1 MTRTNNFN
9 ALVDFTGNKYFQE
22 LERNSNKIAFCRIIG
37 FVRGSPGSRAA
48 DGVRFLC
55 YGPLAELVYASVQ
68 KGTRAFIIAHLQT
81 RVDSNQHY
89 FAEFVIE
96 DIQYIYGENHEA
108 AEKKREELITSGVIH
123 PNSPD
128 EFKINLES
136 DLGDDDYGL

>member
-1 MTRTNNFN
+1 VEVTRTNNFN

-55 YGPLAELVYASVQ
+55 Y
-68 KGTRAFIIAHLQT
+68 GTRAFIIAHLQT